1 MGALVVRTSYEFAL
15 GHGRLGDGVP
25 LVKSLMQ
32 VLRAVARNRGL
43 AGVMLAYAVFSA
55 TQNAVWI
62 AMLVYAYDRGGAAI
76 AGAVAVAQLVPAA
89 VLAPIAA
96 TVADRRSPAG
106 VLVGGYLVQVV
117 GMLAAAVAIALDSP
131 LAAYAGAVVA
141 SAAVATTRPAQA
153 VVVPGLVHTAEE
165 LTAANALTG
174 WIESVSVVA
183 SSAATGVLLTMA
195 GPGSVFAVA
204 GIAGLLSVLF
214 AAMIRRMGALAV
226 YSGDGSLAGSLAGL
240 RLLAREPAPRLLVT
254 LLGAQWVVIGALDIL
269 FVMLAVQVLHRG
281 QGWVGYLNMAYGVGG
296 VLAGLAGMALV
307 GRRRLL
313 PPILGSVILISAALA
328 LSAFS
333 TATGATVMLL
343 AVVGGGRALFNLA
356 SRTLL
361 QRAVPAEVVGRVFGV
376 AESIAMAGLAV
387 GSALVPL
394 LVVAGGTIAAV
405 LGTAAI
411 LPVVAL
417 VGGRGLFAL
426 DAAAHVPIVEIALLR
441 SLRIFHALPAPALE
455 GLARSVEPAGLA
467 AGDVLI
473 REGEQGD
480 LFYAIADG
488 RLEVTI
494 GGAPVATKIR
504 GDGVGEIAL
513 LYNVP
518 RTATVRAA
526 SPAMVFALTRGAFLA
541 AVAGHSPTAQLA
553 IALADE
559 RLDQDRRRQPPRSGR
574 ASDGSSA

>member
-1 MGALVVRTSYEFAL
+1 
-15 GHGRLGDGVP
+15 
-25 LVKSLMQ
+25 
-32 VLRAVARNRGL
+32 
-43 AGVMLAYAVFSA
+43 MLAYAVFSA
-55 TQNAVWI
+55 TQYAVWI
-62 AMLVYAYDRGGAAI
+62 AMLVYAYERGGAAT

-89 VLAPIAA
+89 LLAPVAA
-96 TVADRRSPAG
+96 TVADRRSPVG
-106 VLVGGYLVQVV
+106 VLVGGYIVQVV

-141 SAAVATTRPAQA
+141 SAAVATTRPAQT
-153 VVVPGLVHTAEE
+153 VVVPGLVHNAEE

-183 SSAATGVLLTMA
+183 SSAATGVLLATA

-204 GIAGLLSVLF
+204 GVAGLVSVLF
-214 AAMIRRMGALAV
+214 AATVRGMGALAG
-226 YSGDGSLAGSLAGL
+226 YGGAGGLAGTLAGL

-254 LLGAQWVVIGALDIL
+254 LLGAEWVVVGALDIL

-296 VLAGLAGMALV
+296 VLAGVAGMALI
-307 GRRRLL
+307 GRRRLV
-313 PPILGSVILISAALA
+313 PPILGSVILIGAALA

-333 TATGATVMLL
+333 TAAGATIVLL
-343 AVVGGGRALFNLA
+343 AVVGAGRALFNLA

-361 QRAVPAEVVGRVFGV
+361 QRTVPAEVVGRVFGV
-376 AESIAMAGLAV
+376 AESIAMTGLAV

-394 LVVAGGTIAAV
+394 LVVAGGTVAAL

-411 LPVVAL
+411 LPLVAL

-441 SLRIFHALPAPALE
+441 SLQIFHALPAPALE
-455 GLARSVEPAGLA
+455 GLARSVEPVGLA
-467 AGDVLI
+467 GGDVLI

-480 LFYAIADG
+480 CFYAIADG

-494 GGAPVATKIR
+494 GGIPVATKVR

-518 RTATVRAA
+518 RTATVTAA
-526 SPAMVFALTRGAFLA
+526 SPATVYALTRAAFLA
-541 AVAGHSPTAQLA
+541 AVAGHAPTARAA
-553 IALADE
+553 ITVADQ
-559 RLDQDRRRQPPRSGR
+559 RLDQDRRRKTPRSR
-574 ASDGSSA
+574 KASDGSSA

>member
-1 MGALVVRTSYEFAL
+1 M
-15 GHGRLGDGVP
+15 
-25 LVKSLMQ
+25 KSILQ
-32 VLRAVARNRGL
+32 VLRAVARNRTL

-62 AMLVYAYDRGGAAI
+62 AMLVYAYDRGGAAT

-89 VLAPIAA
+89 LLAPIAA

-117 GMLAAAVAIALDSP
+117 GMLAAALAIALDSP

-141 SAAVATTRPAQA
+141 SAAVATTRPAQT
-153 VVVPGLVHTAEE
+153 VVVPGLVHNAEE

-183 SSAATGVLLTMA
+183 SSAATGILLAMA
-195 GPGSVFAVA
+195 GPASVFAVA

-214 AAMIRRMGALAV
+214 AATVRGMGALTV
-226 YSGDGSLAGSLAGL
+226 YGGTDGSAETLAGL
-240 RLLAREPAPRLLVT
+240 RPLAREPAPRLLVT

-269 FVMLAVQVLHRG
+269 FVILAVQVLHRG
-281 QGWVGYLNMAYGVGG
+281 QGWVGYLNVAYGVGG
-296 VLAGLAGMALV
+296 VLAGLAGIALV
-307 GRRRLL
+307 GRRRLA
-313 PPILGSVILISAALA
+313 PTILGSVILIGAALA
-328 LSAFS
+328 LTAFS
-333 TATGATVMLL
+333 TAAGATVVLL
-343 AVVGGGRALFNLA
+343 AIVGGGRALCNLA
-356 SRTLL
+356 GRTLL
-361 QRAVPAEVVGRVFGV
+361 QRAVPAEVLGRVFGV
-376 AESIAMAGLAV
+376 AESIAMIGLAV

-394 LVVAGGTIAAV
+394 LVAGGGTVAAV

-411 LPVVAL
+411 LPLVAL

-455 GLARSVEPAGLA
+455 GVARSVEPVGLA
-467 AGDVLI
+467 VGDVLI
-473 REGEQGD
+473 REGEHGD
-480 LFYAIADG
+480 CFYAIADG
-488 RLEVTI
+488 QLEVTI
-494 GGAPVATKIR
+494 GGAPVGTKIR

-513 LYNVP
+513 LYDVP
-518 RTATVRAA
+518 RTATVTAA
-526 SPAMVFALTRGAFLA
+526 SPATLFALPREAFLA
-541 AVAGHSPTAQLA
+541 AVAGHAPTARAA